1 MLNLKKLK
9 IYFEVLFD
17 CEKRL
22 LIRIRTHHN
31 TSKFT
36 QITQI
41 IFGKPD
47 LLFIDGQ
54 IQQPKEYFY
63 PVIIKSLL
71 KIVLFSTFFAKKG
84 LDISATRRC
93 LVSLVF
99 SISKKQIVPLY

>member
-22 LIRIRTHHN
+22 LIRIRTYHN

-47 LLFIDGQ
+47 LLFNDGQ

-71 KIVLFSTFFAKKG
+71 KIVLFSTLFAKKG